1 LTFDDERALETYRSM
16 ISVGTE
22 ALKALQLL
30 NGGAVIALL
39 TYLGHTSAR
48 LCLAPRAQ
56 CPVAWFVIGLLS
68 GTAAFLTTYFTQ
80 LLLYGEF
87 VRGDKTR
94 HPVLLANRGPRVG
107 QPCGICW
114 RCVCIHRGV
123 IQAVLSRVNSLPQ
136 YCEWW
141 PLGAAPCYAPADFML
156 VRRSR
161 GEPPADMRC
170 ASRGM
175 AGTDRRRVRGPDA
188 RGVGSTGLRIP
199 REGAGWL
206 S

>member
-94 HPVLLANRGPRVG
+94 HPVLLWLTVALALVSLAAFAGG
-107 QPCGICW
+107 AFASIAALSKPC
-114 RCVCIHRGV
+114 
-123 IQAVLSRVNSLPQ
+123 
-136 YCEWW
+136 
-141 PLGAAPCYAPADFML
+141 
-156 VRRSR
+156 
-161 GEPPADMRC
+161 
-170 ASRGM
+170 
-175 AGTDRRRVRGPDA
+175 
-188 RGVGSTGLRIP
+188 
-199 REGAGWL
+199 
-206 S
+206 